1 EQYHVELP
9 ETLHAELR
17 DYQKQGFK
25 WLKML
30 GNYQF
35 GGILADEM
43 GLGKTLQ
50 TIAYL
55 LSEKEEKGNLSAL
68 IVAPASLIYNWQ
80 AEVKKF
86 APSLSIQVINGNKK
100 EREELL
106 LLEADIRVTSYASLR
121 QDLADYQEKII
132 NYLILDEAQMVK

>member
-1 EQYHVELP
+1 
-9 ETLHAELR
+9 LR
-17 DYQKQGFK
+17 DYQKQGFR

-55 LSEKEEKGNLSAL
+55 LSEKEEKGELSAL
-68 IVAPASLIYNWQ
+68 IVAHASLIYNWQ

-100 EREELL
+100 ERE
-106 LLEADIRVTSYASLR
+106 
-121 QDLADYQEKII
+121 
-132 NYLILDEAQMVK
+132 